1 MKKLLCLL
9 KNLFKKV
16 GQVFFVGAKDVLP
29 EPLSKEEELKYLKEM
44 EEGSVDA
51 KNKLIE
57 HNLRLVVY
65 LSKKYENTK
74 IDLEDLV
81 SIGTIGLIKGINTYK
96 IGKNIKLAT
105 YASRC
110 IDNEIL
116 MYLRK
121 NKKRN
126 ADVSLEESLSFD
138 AEGNEL
144 HLEDILGT
152 DPDLV
157 TKELEDNDLKMTLL
171 KEIEKLPNGFSL
183 LVMSFHENSAVPY
196 FNDCVKSG
204 ECPDKLG
211 IVAYYSNR
219 CPYTDYY
226 VNGVLRVLAQ
236 EINIPLKVIKLETRE
251 QAQNSPTPATIFSLF
266 YNGKFVTTDLS
277 ICTESKFTKLL
288 K

>member
-1 MKKLLCLL
+1 MRKVIEFIKS
-9 KNLFKKV
+9 LFRKV
-16 GQVFFVGAKDVLP
+16 NTIFFVGSTDALP
-29 EPLSKEEELKYLKEM
+29 EPLSKEEEIKYVNEFQN
-44 EEGSVDA
+44 GSVDA

-96 IGKNIKLAT
+96 LDKNIKLAT

-126 ADVSLEESLSFD
+126 ADVSLEESLSYD

-144 HLEDILGT
+144 RLEDILGT
-152 DPDLV
+152 EPDLI
-157 TKELEDNDLKMTLL
+157 TKELEDNDLKSILM
-171 KEIEKLPNGFSL
+171 KEINKLP
-183 LVMSFHENSAVPY
+183 ER
-196 FNDCVKSG
+196 
-204 ECPDKLG
+204 DKN
-211 IVAYYSNR
+211 IMK
-219 CPYTDYY
+219 
-226 VNGVLRVLAQ
+226 LRYGLFGSKEITQKELAKKL
-236 EINIPLKVIKLETRE
+236 NISQSYISRIEKKVIKKIKET
-251 QAQNSPTPATIFSLF
+251 I
-266 YNGKFVTTDLS
+266 
-277 ICTESKFTKLL
+277 KL
-288 K
+288 